1 MAEDRKATRPAGR
14 KLPAQKEGSDEK
26 AGNGL
31 EQLPTATPE
40 TAEPRPAVGSA
51 PATVP
56 QAPCR
61 PDKGG
66 GVH

>member
-1 MAEDRKATRPAGR
+1 
-14 KLPAQKEGSDEK
+14 
-26 AGNGL
+26 L